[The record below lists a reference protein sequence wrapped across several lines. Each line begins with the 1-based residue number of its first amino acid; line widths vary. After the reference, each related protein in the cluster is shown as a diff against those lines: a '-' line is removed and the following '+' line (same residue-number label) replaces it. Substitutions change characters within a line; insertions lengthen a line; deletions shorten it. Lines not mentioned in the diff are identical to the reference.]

1 MPTSTFDPADQDN
14 LDRKIAVGFERIA
27 QLFKTLI
34 WNESKRSGLSPIQI
48 QFLIV
53 LAYERDTQWTIGEI
67 ASRFQLTPAT
77 VSDALTALENKELV
91 VRTRSE
97 EDRRTVFVALTPEGK
112 RTARTVGKWL
122 NVVQEQ
128 IAGFDSEE
136 KAVLLKSL
144 IRLIAAFQKEGMI
157 STKGMCVFCTYFR
170 PNAHAGTPKPH
181 HCAYIDK
188 AFADAALRI
197 DCPDY
202 EEKSADV

>member
-14 LDRKIAVGFERIA
+14 LDRKIAVGFERIT
-27 QLFKTLI
+27 QLLKTLI

-48 QFLIV
+48 QFLV
-53 LAYERDTQWTIGEI
+53 ALAYDRATQWTVGEI

-77 VSDALTALENKELV
+77 VSDALTALESKELV

-97 EDRRTVFVALTPEGK
+97 EDKRTVFVALTPEGK
-112 RTARTVGKWL
+112 RTARSVGKWL

-128 IAGFDSEE
+128 IAELGSDE
-136 KAVLLKSL
+136 KAVLLQSL
-144 IRLIAAFQKEGMI
+144 IRLIAAFQREGMI
-157 STKGMCVFCTYFR
+157 ATKGMCVFCTYFR
-170 PNAHAGTPKPH
+170 PNVHKSATAPH

-188 AFADAALRI
+188 AFGDAELRV

-202 EEKSADV
+202 EEKPAEA

>member
-1 MPTSTFDPADQDN
+1 MHMSVFDRKDQDN
-14 LDRKIAVGFERIA
+14 LDRKIAVGFDRIT
-27 QLFKTLI
+27 QVLKTLI

-48 QFLIV
+48 QFLIA
-53 LAYERDTQWTIGEI
+53 LAYDRDTQWTIGEI

-77 VSDALTALENKELV
+77 VSDALTALEGKGLI

-97 EDRRTVFVALTPEGK
+97 EDKRIVFVALTPEGI

-128 IAGFDSEE
+128 IAELGGEE
-136 KAVLLKSL
+136 KAVLLRSL
-144 IRLIAAFQKEGMI
+144 IRLIAAFQQEGMI

-170 PNAHAGTPKPH
+170 PNVHRSATAPH

-188 AFADAALRI
+188 AFGDAELRI

-202 EEKSADV
+202 EEKPAEA